1 MIRCKPQC
9 FWWSLFVS
17 CHCNHLYSNPLLR
30 PSSHPQT
37 NKRRSR
43 LSTVSV
49 DDDSDPLY
57 ESLEEVH
64 VLALAHVLRWDL
76 LYRSCFCLLHL
87 SWPSYLYL
95 SLSLLSSQYSILPTT
110 PSPFRRP
117 IIVIA
122 DTVLK
127 DAFGEALAPIPFG
140 GIYLPLEV
148 ATMMMMMIVILRM
161 TMIVIMMLMRSFLAD
176 NSFEVVLLPYQICER
191 SDSQLL
197 NWFIAV

>member
-1 MIRCKPQC
+1 MSLPWLMSLGETC
-9 FWWSLFVS
+9 FIDHVFVS
-17 CHCNHLYSNPLLR
+17 YICRDLRICICLCHFYHRNTKGCQLHPPL
-30 PSSHPQT
+30 
-37 NKRRSR
+37 
-43 LSTVSV
+43 
-49 DDDSDPLY
+49 
-57 ESLEEVH
+57 
-64 VLALAHVLRWDL
+64 
-76 LYRSCFCLLHL
+76 
-87 SWPSYLYL
+87 
-95 SLSLLSSQYSILPTT
+95 
-110 PSPFRRP
+110 RRP

-148 ATMMMMMIVILRM
+148 APMMMMMIVILRM